1 MMPSI
6 ATAPVDYETDTT
18 RHHMRKLA
26 SLATAMAILA
36 LGLPMQASA
45 ETTAKPMVKTEAAK
59 VATVTA
65 TKAKVATVKKK
76 HYAKRHHHHRMALR
90 KQHRKHIALH
100 KSRKHAAA
108 HKTRAHMRH
117 VKKQRK
123 TVARN
128 S

>member
-1 MMPSI
+1 
-6 ATAPVDYETDTT
+6 
-18 RHHMRKLA
+18 MRKLA

-45 ETTAKPMVKTEAAK
+45 ETTAKPMVKTESTK

>member
-36 LGLPMQASA
+36 LGLPMQASV

-65 TKAKVATVKKK
+65 TKAKVATVTKKK
-76 HYAKRHHHHRMALR
+76 HYAKRHRHHRMALH
-90 KQHRKHIALH
+90 KQHRKHTAIH

-108 HKTRAHMRH
+108 HKTRAHMKH

-123 TVARN
+123 TVAR
-128 S
+128 